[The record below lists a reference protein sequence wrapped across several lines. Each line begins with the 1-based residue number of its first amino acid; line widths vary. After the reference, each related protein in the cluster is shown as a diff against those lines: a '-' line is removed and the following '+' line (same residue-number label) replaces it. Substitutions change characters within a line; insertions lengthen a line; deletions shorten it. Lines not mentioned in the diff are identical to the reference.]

1 MHFVRYALHPAGN
14 GSRLTMTNSRPN
26 CVVIGVG
33 NPDRGDDAAGFAVAR
48 QLRDGIVAVRGL
60 TPRVDPAA
68 QPRIVEHGGEATALV
83 LEMGGVEQVFLIDAC
98 VSGAPPGTI
107 HRFDVS
113 SAAMPAFASGFSTH
127 GFGPAA
133 AVELARALGR
143 LPHQCIVYAIEGAS
157 FETGAPLSPPVA
169 AAVAE
174 VARCLRDEIAACNT
188 GRPLDRSRSDIVSRH
203 GTIADGADQEG
214 DQYA

>member
-1 MHFVRYALHPAGN
+1 
-14 GSRLTMTNSRPN
+14 MTNGHPN

-33 NPDRGDDAAGFAVAR
+33 NPDRGDDAAGLAVAR

-60 TPRVDPAA
+60 D
-68 QPRIVEHGGEATALV
+68 PRIVEHGGEATALV
-83 LEMGGVEQVFLIDAC
+83 LEMDGVERVFLIDAC
-98 VSGAPPGTI
+98 VSGVLPGTI

-113 SAAMPAFASGFSTH
+113 STAMPVFASGLSTH

-143 LPHQCIVYAIEGAS
+143 LPRQCIVYAIEGAS
-157 FETGAPLSPPVA
+157 FETGALLSPRVA

-174 VARCLRDEIAACNT
+174 VARHLRDEMAACKIR
-188 GRPLDRSRSDIVSRH
+188 RPRDRSRSDIASRR
-203 GTIADGADQEG
+203 GIRMIADGADQEMTNMQEASDG
-214 DQYA
+214 RPGAPHR